1 MVYNPRDAEPRV
13 SFRAA
18 KTARNPRIR
27 GFLAALGMTLLT
39 ACASAPPPGI
49 RIEHNRIMRGDKA
62 LTEAFAAI
70 ESFDVSES
78 RGEVAFSAKRND
90 NFDIGLV
97 STDGSPISWVPAD
110 PSDEVGVRWAPRGN
124 KIGYIVR
131 TKLGDVV
138 RTVHIPT
145 AAALTVDFPNAKIES
160 LTWDATGDQFAVRYS
175 TPDASSRVETMTYAG
190 KQRTITTKPAQELDA
205 VVETFAPG
213 AISIRPRDLRYNEKL
228 PLVIWVDDEPYAW
241 SDARAELMRSARVAV
256 VITRSFGDFLWIVA
270 DDTAW
275 LDASRAFVVNGGV
288 SRRDGTVAVAP
299 AVVPS
304 FAARFIAEE
313 LKRTGSP
320 NGSSR

>member
-1 MVYNPRDAEPRV
+1 MR
-13 SFRAA
+13 
-18 KTARNPRIR
+18 R
-27 GFLAALGMTLLT
+27 GVLFLMLLT
-39 ACASAPPPGI
+39 GCATVPQQGI
-49 RIEHNRIMRGDKA
+49 RVDHNRIMRGGKA

-70 ESFDVSES
+70 DSFDVSES
-78 RGEVAFSAKRND
+78 RGEVVFSAKRSD

-124 KIGYIVR
+124 KIGYVVR

-145 AAALTVDFPNAKIES
+145 SAALTVDFPNAKIES
-160 LTWDATGDQFAVRYS
+160 LAWDATGDQFAITYS

-190 KQRTITTKPAQELDA
+190 KQRVMTAKPAQELDV

-228 PLVIWVDDEPYAW
+228 PLVIWVENEPYAW
-241 SDARAELMRSARVAV
+241 SDARAELMRGARVAI
-256 VITRSFGDFLWIVA
+256 VITRSFGDFLWKVA
-270 DDTAW
+270 DETAW
-275 LDASRAFVVNGGV
+275 LDASRAFVVNGGGV

-299 AVVPS
+299 AVVQS

-313 LKRTGSP
+313 LKRTGTP